1 MAMSTGAKVAIG
13 CGIAVIAAG
22 GVLVIGLGAGAYW
35 LKGKVEKS
43 GADFTAMTN
52 EIEKHRRQANA
63 NRFTPPADGVIDEAR
78 LVKFL
83 DVRKQVYEVYER
95 HKPEFEAVDAKTKD
109 KQHPG
114 FGEIVDMGLTMGRL
128 VADVQLV
135 QEKALAGVG
144 MSDTEYR
151 YVQAA
156 VYKTAWAAPI
166 HDETGKQPGEFLQEG
181 LKQQKDALREAAEKA
196 RAAGVKVEEP
206 SEAEQEKAREAVDE
220 AAAQTKAL
228 DVPKGNLALFKKYE
242 ADIKKY
248 AMSGLAGIGL

>member
-13 CGIAVIAAG
+13 CGIAVLAAG
-22 GVLVIGLGAGAYW
+22 GVMVVGIGAGAYW

-43 GADFTAMTN
+43 GADFTALTS

-63 NRFTPPADGVIDEAR
+63 NRFTTPADGVIEEAR

-83 DVRKQVYEVYER
+83 EVRKQVYEVYDR

-114 FGEIVDMGLTMGRL
+114 FGDIVDMGLTMGRL
-128 VADVQLV
+128 VADIQLV
-135 QEKALAGVG
+135 QYKALEQVG
-144 MSDTEYR
+144 MSDAEYR
-151 YVQAA
+151 YVQTA

-166 HDETGKQPGEFLQEG
+166 QDETGKQPGELLQEG
-181 LKQQKDALREAAEKA
+181 LKQQKDALRQAMEKA

-206 SEAEQEKAREAVDE
+206 SEADQQKAAEAIDE
-220 AAAQTKAL
+220 AASKTRAL
-228 DVPKGNLALFKKYE
+228 DVPKANLALFKKYE

-248 AMSGLAGIGL
+248 AMHGLAMVGL

>member
-13 CGIAVIAAG
+13 CGLAVVAVG
-22 GVLVIGLGAGAYW
+22 GVLVVGLGAGAYW

-43 GADFTAMTN
+43 GADFTAVTS

-63 NRFTPPADGVIDEAR
+63 NRFTAPADGAIEEAR

-83 DVRKQVYEVYER
+83 DVRKQVYEVYEKHR
-95 HKPEFEAVDAKTKD
+95 PELESLDARTKGNQ
-109 KQHPG
+109 KPG
-114 FGEIVDMGLTMGRL
+114 FGDIVDMGLSMGKL
-128 VADVQLV
+128 VADIQLV

-144 MSDTEYR
+144 MSDAEYR
-151 YVQAA
+151 YVQTA
-156 VYKTAWAAPI
+156 VYKTAWAAPM
-166 HDETGKQPGEFLQEG
+166 HDETGKQPSEILQEG
-181 LKQQKDALREAAEKA
+181 MKQQKAALREAMEKA

-206 SEAEQEKAREAVDE
+206 SEADQEKASEAVDE

-248 AMSGLAGIGL
+248 AMHGLAMVGL

>member
-13 CGIAVIAAG
+13 CGIAIVVAG
-22 GVLVIGLGAGAYW
+22 GVVVVGLGAGAIW

-43 GADFTAMTN
+43 GANFTAVTS
-52 EIEKHRRQANA
+52 EIERNRRQANA

-83 DVRKQVYEVYER
+83 EVRKQVYEVYAK

-128 VADVQLV
+128 VADIQLV

-144 MSDTEYR
+144 MSDAEYR

-166 HDETGKQPGEFLQEG
+166 HDETGKQPGELLQEG
-181 LKQQKDALREAAEKA
+181 LKQQKDALREAMEKA
-196 RAAGVKVEEP
+196 RAAGVKIEEP
-206 SEAEQEKAREAVDE
+206 SATDQEKAGEAIDE
-220 AAAQTKAL
+220 AAAKTRAL
-228 DVPKGNLALFKKYE
+228 DVPKANIALFKKYE

-248 AMSGLAGIGL
+248 AMHGLAMVGL